1 MADGAGQEGMTQR
14 AVRPWPVVA
23 ARVGRSLAVRVFAH
37 RTALV
42 AAGCAFYATLAL
54 FPALAMLVS
63 IYGLVFDLN
72 TVEPQLVTLQ
82 GFLPPDA
89 YGMIAQELA
98 VLVSHRSSSLSLGV
112 ALSAGFTVWSATT
125 GTSSLMA
132 ALNFA
137 YDAPERRSTLRV
149 LATAAGMT
157 LLAVIGAVVG
167 LAAMVA
173 LPAVAQ
179 QLGIPG
185 DTRNLIHLLSLTLTA
200 IFVVAVLGALY
211 RFGPTPRAGTRRW
224 IFPGALLATGSWM
237 AATMIFSTYVA
248 RAARFDATYG
258 PLAAVAGIMLWFWV
272 STFAALVGAELN
284 ATLDLELTG
293 STPSADLTGLPPSAE
308 ASAPPES

>member
-1 MADGAGQEGMTQR
+1 MAESAEQARITER
-14 AVRPWPVVA
+14 AARRWPIVA

-37 RTALV
+37 RTVLV

-54 FPALAMLVS
+54 FPALALLVS
-63 IYGLVFDLN
+63 IYGLMFDIN
-72 TVEPQLVTLQ
+72 TVAPQLVTLQ
-82 GFLPPDA
+82 AFLPPDA

-98 VLVSHRSSSLSLGV
+98 VLVSHRDSSLSLGV
-112 ALSAGFTVWSATT
+112 AISAAFTVWSATT
-125 GTSSLMA
+125 GTNSLMA

-137 YDAPERRSTLRV
+137 YDARERRSTLRV
-149 LATAAGMT
+149 LATAAGLT
-157 LLAVIGAVVG
+157 LLGVIGAVVG

-185 DTRNLIHLLSLTLTA
+185 DTRNPIHIASLGLTA
-200 IFVVAVLGALY
+200 MFVVSVLGVLY
-211 RFGPTPRAGTRRW
+211 RFGPSPEAGGRRW
-224 IFPGALLATGSWM
+224 ILPGALLATASWM
-237 AATMIFSTYVA
+237 AATVIFSSYVA

-284 ATLDLELTG
+284 AALDRELTG
-293 STPSADLTGLPPSAE
+293 SAPSADLTGLPPSAE